1 MRSNGKIFRDS
12 LRRSNKIAF
21 TNLMINYL
29 RRMVCM
35 RYHSSVKKVAP
46 VDAGVGTANRS
57 QETLYFNKTEIKIV
71 LLSLFVKLSIT
82 F

>member
-1 MRSNGKIFRDS
+1 MYEVPQLCIFPKWYEIS
-12 LRRSNKIAF
+12 LSK
-21 TNLMINYL
+21 
-29 RRMVCM
+29 
-35 RYHSSVKKVAP
+35 SVSKKVAP

-71 LLSLFVKLSIT
+71 LLSLFVKLSLT